1 MHPVPRIW
9 EFRHRP
15 QGHMKNNKVYTL
27 PPIVMVVRLQEKKYS
42 KMIKVRILIYI
53 LKIIKKYMRNQR
65 LL

>member
-1 MHPVPRIW
+1 MHPVPRIL

-15 QGHMKNNKVYTL
+15 QGHMINNKVYTL
-27 PPIVMVVRLQEKKYS
+27 PPMEMVVRLQEKKYS

>member
-9 EFRHRP
+9 EFRHIP

>member
-1 MHPVPRIW
+1 MHPVPRIL

-15 QGHMKNNKVYTL
+15 QGHMINNKVYTL
-27 PPIVMVVRLQEKKYS
+27 PRIEMVFPLQEKKYS
-42 KMIKVRILIYI
+42 KTIKMRILIYI